1 MLPLRVGWLAVGPE
15 QVGWN
20 SSAGSVRAIGEP
32 SPAARPSLV
41 AATASA
47 ILAGM
52 AIQPRSFRPLAFA
65 LVAATAIF
73 GSAWWLR
80 WPHQTVERFVG
91 HLGSGQFELAAAMV
105 AEPSALRAEGGQ
117 LVVRTADGREV
128 AVPRRGATLA
138 ALAAPGR
145 PARAGLSSYLL
156 AEQRFAF
163 AIRSEAPA
171 GGEAVHEVLCCARR
185 GCVELTTIR

>member
-1 MLPLRVGWLAVGPE
+1 
-15 QVGWN
+15 
-20 SSAGSVRAIGEP
+20 
-32 SPAARPSLV
+32 
-41 AATASA
+41 
-47 ILAGM
+47 
-52 AIQPRSFRPLAFA
+52 
-65 LVAATAIF
+65 
-73 GSAWWLR
+73 
-80 WPHQTVERFVG
+80 
-91 HLGSGQFELAAAMV
+91 
-105 AEPSALRAEGGQ
+105 LRAEGGQ

-145 PARAGLSSYLL
+145 PARAGLSSSLL